1 MCWLPAQMPVLLR
14 GSQGYCESQIFSFFK
29 KPLQVLGVTI
39 EQMMA
44 LVQGLSF
51 RPPQPPLPRKLSLL
65 FPLRISRGSSQ
76 GGQDAGTHHSDQ
88 APRRPSLRGTGGPAP
103 SLLRTHGSRAR
114 GHLHRVPHC
123 PPPAPH
129 PHCPREV
136 VLFLGGQPA
145 EGTLGPVIVGLSH
158 RVHLQ
163 LSLEVHHHLDGRLQR
178 DRHTRSRR
186 EGSESDSKKG
196 DDKSRVRR
204 RGPTLSL
211 NQPVLLV
218 NLLGLP
224 GATGVRA

>member
-1 MCWLPAQMPVLLR
+1 MPVLLR

-103 SLLRTHGSRAR
+103 SFLRPHGSRAR

-145 EGTLGPVIVGLSH
+145 EGALGP
-158 RVHLQ
+158 
-163 LSLEVHHHLDGRLQR
+163 GRLLGSAIESIFSSAW
-178 DRHTRSRR
+178 RSTTTLTVAYRGTDTPGHGGRAQSRTPRR
-186 EGSESDSKKG
+186 EMTSLGSEG
-196 DDKSRVRR
+196 EV
-204 RGPTLSL
+204 
-211 NQPVLLV
+211 QPFL
-218 NLLGLP
+218 
-224 GATGVRA
+224 